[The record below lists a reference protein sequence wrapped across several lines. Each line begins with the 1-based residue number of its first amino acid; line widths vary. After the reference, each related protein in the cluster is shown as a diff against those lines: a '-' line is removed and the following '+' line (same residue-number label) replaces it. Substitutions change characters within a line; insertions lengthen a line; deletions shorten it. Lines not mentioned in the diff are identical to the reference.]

1 MLCLNEKTPILC
13 LPNRSIIIGFSFFL
27 DLLCCKKRKNLFVC
41 KSSHISFCYKF
52 QNLEIA
58 NSLRIGIQWFLSW
71 WRTYMLSLDLSSFCS
86 KITVCL
92 RYADLVLV
100 LPTRVKVL
108 AWPTSQFKKDSISA
122 PSPAR
127 LSYAEDALRNMSL
140 PEGIYL

>member
-1 MLCLNEKTPILC
+1 
-13 LPNRSIIIGFSFFL
+13 
-27 DLLCCKKRKNLFVC
+27 
-41 KSSHISFCYKF
+41 
-52 QNLEIA
+52 
-58 NSLRIGIQWFLSW
+58 
-71 WRTYMLSLDLSSFCS
+71 MLSLDLSSFCS

-140 PEGIYL
+140 PEGIYLLIRIDISYLLFLNHKTTGSRLEMCIDFVL